1 MLSSFSII
9 SFPDAGEWILTFTT
23 NDEAEIK
30 DAARLFETSTV
41 PALLPVVITF
51 RAFVEPIE
59 PSAGA
64 SLTTLDVAPL
74 KSTSS

>member
-1 MLSSFSII
+1 MF
-9 SFPDAGEWILTFTT
+9 AFTT
-23 NDEAEIK
+23 NDDAEIK
-30 DAARLFETSTV
+30 DAARDFETSTV
-41 PALLPVVITF
+41 PAVPPVVVTF

-64 SLTTLDVAPL
+64 SVTTLDVAPL